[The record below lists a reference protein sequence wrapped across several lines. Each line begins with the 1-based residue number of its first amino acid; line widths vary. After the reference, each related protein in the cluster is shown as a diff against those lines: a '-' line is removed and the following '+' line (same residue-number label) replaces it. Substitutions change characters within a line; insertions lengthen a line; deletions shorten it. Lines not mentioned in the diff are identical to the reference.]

1 MSTPSLNPSEV
12 LPTTAPPAA
21 QKPPAKTKQVHNCNF
36 RLAGRLS
43 NEDARSVIAIHT
55 IFAQHV
61 TDALDAYLGGGVE
74 VKFGTLNQLAI
85 KDYLAEISEP
95 SYVVPFSSGL
105 VTVEFGVDMV
115 FPIVELLMGGAAEPQ
130 SASRDLS
137 EIEEEVMH
145 DVVRLIVRQAE
156 TLWAIPGIALNA
168 EPRIKPSMMYQSFR
182 PTEKLAVLRFEIT
195 LGNAAGAF
203 NLVLA
208 KPLLDSLIK
217 KMKEDQP
224 QKKQKLRSFPS
235 PPLRERILD
244 CDMEV
249 VTELTG
255 IKVAVKDLVALQP
268 GSVLKL
274 RAPNRMAGMLTA
286 GGRGL
291 FEAVPVRNG
300 TQRAAQLGPRVSST
314 DLKRG

>member
-1 MSTPSLNPSEV
+1 MSTPSLSPSEEMPV
-12 LPTTAPPAA
+12 TAPPVR
-21 QKPPAKTKQVHNCNF
+21 TKQVHSCNF

-43 NEDARSVIAIHT
+43 NEDARAVIALHE
-55 IFAQHV
+55 IFAHHV
-61 TDALDAYLGGGVE
+61 TEALEAYVGAGVE

-85 KDYLAEISEP
+85 KDYVAEIPEL
-95 SYVVPFSSGL
+95 SYVVPFSSGQ
-105 VTVEFGVDMV
+105 VAVEFGLDMV

-145 DVVRLIVRQAE
+145 DVVKLIVRQAE
-156 TLWAIPGIALNA
+156 SVWAIPALTLNA
-168 EPRIKPSMMYQSFR
+168 EPRIKPLSMYQSFR

-208 KPLLDSLIK
+208 KPLLDLLTK

-224 QKKQKLRSFPS
+224 QKKQKLRSFPA

-244 CDMEV
+244 CDTEV

-255 IKVAVKDLVALQP
+255 LKVAVKDLVALQP

-274 RAPNRMAGMLTA
+274 RAPIRMAGSLTA
-286 GGRGL
+286 GGRAL

-314 DLKRG
+314 DWKGR

>member
-1 MSTPSLNPSEV
+1 
-12 LPTTAPPAA
+12 
-21 QKPPAKTKQVHNCNF
+21 
-36 RLAGRLS
+36 
-43 NEDARSVIAIHT
+43 
-55 IFAQHV
+55 
-61 TDALDAYLGGGVE
+61 
-74 VKFGTLNQLAI
+74 
-85 KDYLAEISEP
+85 
-95 SYVVPFSSGL
+95 
-105 VTVEFGVDMV
+105 
-115 FPIVELLMGGAAEPQ
+115 
-130 SASRDLS
+130 
-137 EIEEEVMH
+137 
-145 DVVRLIVRQAE
+145 
-156 TLWAIPGIALNA
+156 
-168 EPRIKPSMMYQSFR
+168 MMYQSFR

-274 RAPNRMAGMLTA
+274 RAPIRMAGMLTA

>member
-1 MSTPSLNPSEV
+1 MPV
-12 LPTTAPPAA
+12 TAPPV
-21 QKPPAKTKQVHNCNF
+21 KTKQVHNCNF

-43 NEDARSVIAIHT
+43 NEDARAVIAIHE
-55 IFAQHV
+55 IFARHA
-61 TDALDAYLGGGVE
+61 TEALEAYVGAGVE

-85 KDYLAEISEP
+85 KDYLAEIPEL

-105 VTVEFGVDMV
+105 VAVEFGVDMV

-130 SASRDLS
+130 TASRDLS

-156 TLWAIPGIALNA
+156 SVWAIPALTLNA
-168 EPRIKPSMMYQSFR
+168 EPRTKPSSMYQNFR
-182 PTEKLAVLRFEIT
+182 PTEKLAILRFEIT
-195 LGNAAGAF
+195 LGDAAGAF

-244 CDMEV
+244 CDTEV

-255 IKVAVKDLVALQP
+255 LKVAVKDLVALQP

-274 RAPNRMAGMLTA
+274 RAPIRMAGSLTA
-286 GGRGL
+286 GGRAL

-314 DLKRG
+314 DWKGR